1 MENNRITTMLKLTRY
16 AFFLNSAVWLAFG
29 VASLLSRALF
39 DGSPL
44 HWVITVLM
52 IANAIVMLWFG
63 VKIVSG
69 QKWIFF
75 LGILYMALNVV
86 LSITDQFGWIDAL
99 ILLLNLCLLGLLFI
113 TRQRMN
119 RDVGTLSG
127 ES

>member
-1 MENNRITTMLKLTRY
+1 MLKLTRY

-119 RDVGTLSG
+119 RDVRTLSE